1 MKKTVNTNDYQQ
13 IAPSGTCRMG
23 GTDVTYYR
31 TNGGRLWF
39 DKLQI
44 EFVLT
49 GKNQH
54 NLLGQYKD
62 HRNHSTIFDTDK
74 NCLVDVISKT
84 GVHNYLRKAWS
95 VKDENRH
102 EFYSGIKSIENP
114 REEKLTEPI
123 QIPMFNTEVKINVNP
138 FVKISEADG
147 HYSIDYTVGG
157 NSADEKRQNLAKM
170 LISAANSVLSG
181 NTQTVKLKEIA

>member
-1 MKKTVNTNDYQQ
+1 MKKNVNDYQKMS
-13 IAPSGTCRMG
+13 PSGVCRMG
-23 GTDVTYYR
+23 NTDVTFYR
-31 TNGGRLWF
+31 TNGGRVWF

-62 HRNHSTIFDTDK
+62 HRNHSTVFDTER
-74 NCLVDVISKT
+74 NVLVDVISKT

-102 EFYSGIKSIENP
+102 DFYAGVKSIEQP
-114 REEKLTEPI
+114 KDEKVSEPL
-123 QIPMFNTEVKINVNP
+123 QIPMFNVSVPVTVKP

-147 HYSIDYTVGG
+147 TYMVDYTVNGKTL
-157 NSADEKRQNLAKM
+157 SEKKQNLASL
-170 LISAANSVLSG
+170 LIAAANGILTG
-181 NTQTVKLKEIA
+181 NIEAVKLKEVA